1 VTGEHEGIRVVN
13 LSGELDI
20 IRAPTLRRELM
31 GAVDNR
37 DTGLVLDL
45 DGATYMDS
53 AAVNVL
59 FEIAEG
65 LSARQVQ
72 LAVVVPEGSLVERV
86 VSLVD
91 LGSVARLHQTREAAV
106 ADVRGSS

>member
-1 VTGEHEGIRVVN
+1 MTDEHDGIRVVS
-13 LSGELDI
+13 LSGELEI
-20 IRAPTLRRELM
+20 NRAPALRRELM

-37 DTGLVLDL
+37 DTGLVVDME
-45 DGATYMDS
+45 DTTYLDS

-65 LSARQVQ
+65 LSARQVR
-72 LAVVVPEGSLVERV
+72 LAVVVPEGSLVSRV

-91 LGSVARLHQTREAAV
+91 LGSVAPIHPTLEAAV